1 MFAVFSISVF
11 TLAVVTLAMLPLH
24 VTVAV
29 VLACRKIFSNDD
41 SVSLSVSGLSDLL
54 TYSMMIRHSSVLHA
68 VDKAMVTSRNV
79 PSVNTFSL

>member
-24 VTVAV
+24 VTVAI
-29 VLACRKIFSNDD
+29 VLACQKIFSNDD

-54 TYSMMIRHSSVLHA
+54 IDTDLFHD
-68 VDKAMVTSRNV
+68 DKTQLRASC
-79 PSVNTFSL
+79 SG